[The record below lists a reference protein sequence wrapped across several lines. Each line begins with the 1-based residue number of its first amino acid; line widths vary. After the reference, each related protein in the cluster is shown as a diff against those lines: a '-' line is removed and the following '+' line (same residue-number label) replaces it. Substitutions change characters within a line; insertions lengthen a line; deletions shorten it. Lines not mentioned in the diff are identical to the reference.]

1 MSFASDPG
9 RDDGGLPPVNIV
21 VPDDARELDRE
32 VLAYRRELRARRRR
46 ERLMRVLRP
55 LHGPGE
61 GHAPQDSERGDAR
74 HSSTTRQGTPGQ
86 DTRRHSAVLPLIAT
100 CVALSMLAG
109 AMLSV
114 VTVSPASAPT
124 ITDSIAASPSPTAGL
139 PAGLTVLPAGD
150 VRLGG
155 QRRPIR
161 AMTSAVVALIPGGC
175 ACGPALSRLADQAV
189 AAHVRLYFVGE
200 GSAIGQV
207 NALTARYGGGS
218 AVAGS
223 DTGGVLDAAYRPA
236 GLTVLL
242 VYSDATAQVQRH
254 LRPGFQLG
262 PELRLLSL
270 PGRQAASL

>member
-1 MSFASDPG
+1 MNFASDPG

-21 VPDDARELDRE
+21 VPDDARELDRD

-46 ERLMRVLRP
+46 ERLLRVLRP
-55 LHGPGE
+55 LGPRTGRGAAGGVPRHG
-61 GHAPQDSERGDAR
+61 
-74 HSSTTRQGTPGQ
+74 T
-86 DTRRHSAVLPLIAT
+86 VLPLIAT

-124 ITDSIAASPSPTAGL
+124 ISHSAAAAPAAGHAGAASSSPAASL
-139 PAGLTVLPAGD
+139 PAGLTDLPAGS

-155 QRRPIR
+155 KTQPIR
-161 AMTSAVVALIPGGC
+161 DMTSAVVALIPGGC
-175 ACGPALSRLADQAV
+175 ACGPALSRLAAQAR
-189 AAHVRLYFVGE
+189 AARVKLYFIGE
-200 GSAIGQV
+200 GSGISQV
-207 NALTARYGGGS
+207 PALAARYGRGS

-242 VYSDATAQVQRH
+242 VYADATAQVQRDIKAD
-254 LRPGFQLG
+254 FQFG

-270 PGRQAASL
+270 PGAQSAS